1 MQQQDEGLK
10 LKEPDVFNGKD
21 PAKLPIFISQC
32 VQHFFAKP
40 TRYANDRSRV
50 LFAASYLRD
59 IASAWWMPNLT
70 RPSLIM
76 DDWQAFTDELY
87 TMFGNKHVQSTAQ
100 NALLNLKMK
109 ENALA
114 SEYLVQ
120 FNSHAPYTG
129 WNDAALATAFYRG
142 LPNRIKDGFQYTQR
156 PQDFPSLRN
165 YVLDFDQ
172 RHWERQEEL
181 GNKPVKSSDKQ
192 KAKDD
197 SNKANDKEAD
207 SSSNRKK
214 KKKKSG
220 SNNTDNKPSTSS
232 NKPAAGS
239 KTTEA
244 KTEARGPLNQ
254 AEKDRCK
261 NEGLCMYCGEK
272 GHFHNKCPKLA
283 NRPTT
288 AAAATTTLT
297 TTAATPAAPATGR
310 ATYTF
315 TTKAKSENSQPTQEE
330 S

>member
-1 MQQQDEGLK
+1 MPK
-10 LKEPDVFNGKD
+10 LTTPS
-21 PAKLPIFISQC
+21 PI
-32 VQHFFAKP
+32 
-40 TRYANDRSRV
+40 
-50 LFAASYLRD
+50 L
-59 IASAWWMPNLT
+59 
-70 RPSLIM
+70 

-129 WNDAALATAFYRG
+129 WNDAALATAFYWG

-156 PQDFPSLRN
+156 PQDFSSLRN

-181 GNKPVKSSDKQ
+181 GNKPVKSSEKA

-197 SNKANDKEAD
+197 SEKTDEKQNE
-207 SSSNRKK
+207 SSSKKK

-220 SNNTDNKPSTSS
+220 SNDTDKAASTNKAASTSKS
-232 NKPAAGS
+232 
-239 KTTEA
+239 TEA
-244 KTEARGPLNQ
+244 KTEPRGPLTQ
-254 AEKDRCK
+254 AEKDRRR

-272 GHFHNKCPKLA
+272 GHFHTKCPKLA
-283 NRPTT
+283 NRPHT
-288 AAAATTTLT
+288 AAAATTS
-297 TTAATPAAPATGR
+297 ANPSAAAASVAAPATPAPATGR

-315 TTKAKSENSQPTQEE
+315 TTRPESENSRPTQEE